1 MEPPRI
7 LKTFLYIIAFLAFL
21 MIVNILTSVNYLYT
35 VINVSQLS
43 WISANRKTF
52 TGSDVKH
59 NATLSVGTLKTIE
72 GTVSNANT
80 KHFFTTIKPVETT
93 TKPVVT
99 TTKPVVKSTP
109 DAGVRQ
115 DVCTDCF
122 VHNFTYVIQNTAICS
137 QSPNVTID
145 LFMVIL
151 TIHGDRAQRDNIR
164 ATWAS
169 TSKNNTGNVRYA
181 FLLGK
186 IDDEKKMLAT
196 QNESAEFGDLIM
208 EDFRDSYANLT
219 YKTVM
224 GMKWASLYCARARF
238 FMKTDDDMWVNVP
251 EMIKM
256 LNKREAVLQKVV
268 GGSCHLAAGP
278 IRDQRSKWYASFKSY
293 PHKTY
298 PGFCSGTGYVTSMA
312 LTKKLY
318 EVSPNVPF
326 FHLEDVYIALC
337 IRKLGLT
344 LLALPGFHNY
354 RTALNPCEMRSS
366 KILTS
371 HEVPTD
377 FLRKVWTAKC

>member
-1 MEPPRI
+1 MEPPRL
-7 LKTFLYIIAFLAFL
+7 LKTFLYIITFLALL

-35 VINVSQLS
+35 IINVSQVSLVS
-43 WISANRKTF
+43 SGKTSF
-52 TGSDVKH
+52 IGRDAPH
-59 NATLSVGTLKTIE
+59 NANLSFASLKRVQ
-72 GTVSNANT
+72 GNALNVTT
-80 KHFFTTIKPVETT
+80 KPLFTS

-99 TTKPVVKSTP
+99 STKPVVTSTKPVVKSTP
-109 DAGVRQ
+109 APGVRQ
-115 DVCTDCF
+115 DVCADCF
-122 VHNFTYVIQNTAICS
+122 VHNFTYLIQNTAICS

-145 LFMVIL
+145 LFIVIL
-151 TIHGDRAQRDNIR
+151 TIHSDRKQRDNIR

-186 IDDEKKMLAT
+186 INDEKKMLPVY
-196 QNESAEFGDLIM
+196 NESAEFGDLIM
-208 EDFRDSYANLT
+208 EDFHDSYANLT
-219 YKTVM
+219 YKTIM
-224 GMKWASLYCARARF
+224 GMKWATLYCARARF

-251 EMIKM
+251 EMIKL
-256 LNKREAVLQKVV
+256 LNQKEAVLQKVV

-312 LTKKLY
+312 VTKKLY
-318 EVSPNVPF
+318 EVSANVPF

-337 IRKLGLT
+337 IRKLGMT
-344 LLALPGFHNY
+344 LLPLPGFHNY
-354 RTALNPCEMRSS
+354 RTALDPCQMRSS
-366 KILTS
+366 RILTS

-377 FLRKVWTAKC
+377 FLQKVWAAKC